1 VTSVVPL
8 PHGLSGHYGLAVAF
22 AMIPLS
28 VAVAV
33 VRYGLF
39 DVELVVNRA
48 IVYAALT
55 ALGLAVYAGLLAA
68 AGAGAARGSYAPLL
82 AALIAAVLTAA
93 RSRFQRLVDRKLFG
107 ARRDPYEVVRRVGVS
122 VAAADGPAMALAS
135 LVSTVCEVLALPYA
149 AVESASPAGE
159 TVGLAESGSPVPW
172 AEALPAVYRGRQVG
186 VLRVGHRHRGERF
199 RPEEASALGDVAR
212 RAASLLHAADLSADL
227 QVSRE
232 RVVIA
237 REEERRRLR
246 RDLHD
251 GLGPELAGMALQLD
265 SLASGLPGRSDLA
278 ERAIRL
284 RDRMRHTVTEV
295 RRIVEGLRPSAV
307 DELGLAEA
315 LRQLAGAGTELEF
328 AVHVPAA
335 FGELPA
341 AVEVAA
347 YRIAA
352 EACTNVI
359 RHARATK
366 CVIDAGTDDG
376 WLTLTVT
383 DNGVG
388 FGAGAAVG
396 VGLQSLHE
404 RAAEVGGSAEIRS
417 APGGT
422 TVSARLP
429 VEAG

>member
-1 VTSVVPL
+1 
-8 PHGLSGHYGLAVAF
+8 
-22 AMIPLS
+22 
-28 VAVAV
+28 
-33 VRYGLF
+33 
-39 DVELVVNRA
+39 
-48 IVYAALT
+48 
-55 ALGLAVYAGLLAA
+55 
-68 AGAGAARGSYAPLL
+68 
-82 AALIAAVLTAA
+82 
-93 RSRFQRLVDRKLFG
+93 
-107 ARRDPYEVVRRVGVS
+107 
-122 VAAADGPAMALAS
+122 
-135 LVSTVCEVLALPYA
+135 
-149 AVESASPAGE
+149 
-159 TVGLAESGSPVPW
+159 
-172 AEALPAVYRGRQVG
+172 

-199 RPEEASALGDVAR
+199 LPEEASALGDVAR

-227 QVSRE
+227 QASRE
-232 RVVIA
+232 RVVVT

-265 SLASGLPGRSDLA
+265 SLAFGLRGHPDLA
-278 ERAIRL
+278 ESAIRL

-315 LRQLAGAGTELEF
+315 LRQLAATGSGLDF
-328 AVHVPAA
+328 AVRVPAT

-352 EACTNVI
+352 EACANVI
-359 RHARATK
+359 RHARASR
-366 CVIDAGTDDG
+366 CAIDAGTDGG
-376 WLTLTVT
+376 WLTLTVA

-388 FGAGAAVG
+388 FGAEAAVG

-404 RAAEVGGSAEIRS
+404 RAAEVGGSVEIRS

-422 TVSARLP
+422 TVSVRLP